1 MEFEWLFNPVIE
13 IISKILS
20 NFLADILDSGIVLIV
35 NFIKTPTDINAYL
48 PVGTYISYI
57 QIVAGALLALRV
69 AWEVLGQLSGNI
81 PEAEN
86 RSIGR
91 IFLQVLWAGVLI
103 FFLPIL
109 VTDILVRINNYTMDL
124 ISSITGSSIDVGAL
138 KSILITTTS
147 MFGLV
152 LALIWGVGFL
162 LLAVA
167 GAIRYIEL
175 IIAILLA
182 PLAAL
187 SVVRGNNALTTWT
200 ADTVAIVFTQSI
212 HVLLLQFLIIIITN
226 TSGIMMYFLSFAV
239 MSIILRGPQVLR
251 KYIYSTGTGGKVL
264 PVVGGIGRMATVII
278 RK

>member
-1 MEFEWLFNPVIE
+1 
-13 IISKILS
+13 
-20 NFLADILDSGIVLIV
+20 
-35 NFIKTPTDINAYL
+35 
-48 PVGTYISYI
+48 
-57 QIVAGALLALRV
+57 
-69 AWEVLGQLSGNI
+69 
-81 PEAEN
+81 
-86 RSIGR
+86 
-91 IFLQVLWAGVLI
+91 
-103 FFLPIL
+103 
-109 VTDILVRINNYTMDL
+109 MDL

>member
-69 AWEVLGQLSGNI
+69 AWEVFGQLSGNI

>member
-69 AWEVLGQLSGNI
+69 AWEVFGQLSGNI

-264 PVVGGIGRMATVII
+264 PVVGGVGRMATVII

>member
-57 QIVAGALLALRV
+57 QIVAGALLALRI
-69 AWEVLGQLSGNI
+69 AWEVFGQLSGNI

>member
-35 NFIKTPTDINAYL
+35 NFIKTPTDINTYL

-69 AWEVLGQLSGNI
+69 AWEVFGQLSGNI

-226 TSGIMMYFLSFAV
+226 TAGIMMYFLSFAV